1 MYSFFDQ
8 FNKLFPSGC
17 TILTGMPIDDPIA
30 YMSKFSKL
38 YEKIAAFRDFVEK
51 RSTAYFTE
59 IARFAVWE
67 KKLKMGLDESH
78 FYHFELFA
86 VLYLCF
92 SLFWSRFR
100 KNECFSLSMNSKT
113 ITELS

>member
-1 MYSFFDQ
+1 MCIPFST
-8 FNKLFPSGC
+8 NLTTVPSGC